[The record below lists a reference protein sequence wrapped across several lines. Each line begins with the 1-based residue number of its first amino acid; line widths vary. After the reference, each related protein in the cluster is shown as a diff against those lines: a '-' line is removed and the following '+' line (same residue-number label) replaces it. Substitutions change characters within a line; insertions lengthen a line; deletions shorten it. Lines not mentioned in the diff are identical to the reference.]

1 MTIREG
7 DLQNTVLKKLSI
19 DEFEPKTGDS
29 KDVLV
34 LGFHVNESA
43 PGTDLYKF
51 INNSIVEIRDVE
63 VSPNPNTDGYYMV
76 FVEMDRKPGV
86 LDNVKE
92 IVGEVEN
99 IAGKLNW
106 NVVTPVLEDGM
117 NLDDESLEQYIQQ
130 EEGVFLSKD
139 DFVAKQEEAKQQEE
153 QARLEEEANSNSSK
167 ILKFLENSS
176 LLEAGINDN
185 RLVMRDSKNVAQL
198 EIVNF
203 GHGPDVMKNLGI
215 DESAIKVDY
224 DKIAFAK
231 FNSMLGEMRA
241 LPIDNYIV
249 IYNPSQ
255 QDVLVT
261 KRI

>member
-92 IVGEVEN
+92 IVSEVEN

-224 DKIAFAK
+224 DKVAFAK

>member
-1 MTIREG
+1 
-7 DLQNTVLKKLSI
+7 
-19 DEFEPKTGDS
+19 
-29 KDVLV
+29 
-34 LGFHVNESA
+34 
-43 PGTDLYKF
+43 
-51 INNSIVEIRDVE
+51 
-63 VSPNPNTDGYYMV
+63 
-76 FVEMDRKPGV
+76 
-86 LDNVKE
+86 
-92 IVGEVEN
+92 
-99 IAGKLNW
+99 
-106 NVVTPVLEDGM
+106 M

-224 DKIAFAK
+224 DKVAFAK

>member
-224 DKIAFAK
+224 DKVAFAK

>member
-92 IVGEVEN
+92 IVSEVEN

-185 RLVMRDSKNVAQL
+185 KLVMRDSKNVAQL

-224 DKIAFAK
+224 DKVAFAK

>member
-139 DFVAKQEEAKQQEE
+139 DFIAKQEEAKQQEE

-224 DKIAFAK
+224 DKVAFAK